1 MKGTHGTRQFLPP
14 LLKVFFVCTFSMFCT
29 GGILF
34 LSGRTA
40 MGHQG
45 EQGAW
50 QSRVEE
56 SLGQLWK
63 GTLREVHTTLGR
75 RRGGRAS
82 RGSSCSADGL
92 VVHSATDADGWDVI
106 ERSCPSSQHR
116 AEVSSSN
123 PRVDDS
129 PYVLGGDAL
138 MDEDDEYRR
147 IWNLPPKHTTLQL
160 PTSPREPRSSREH
173 ERMEAHGTDRV
184 ASESTSPR
192 SIARQRSS
200 SAPHADVSSDAV
212 QSQRSSSGACVAG
225 GVSAPSGESAAIDG
239 HTSDGSNEN
248 DRRSDSNCGAAAS
261 RSTHAVA
268 AAAALE
274 STPRES
280 ARLESA
286 PLEADNSDAPHSTAA
301 PMVGVVQAAASVS
314 LESDTSGS
322 ASASAVGCDPLRIDE
337 GGGGAPEMLE
347 MKLMPLGQQPLR
359 PNRPVDSG
367 IERRE
372 KRDGLRRGLL
382 RGEGNVSQRLGLR
395 ASTQTRDAR
404 PLARR
409 LVGCLWPSQLRL
421 SQLRLSRLRLSQ
433 LRLNQQRLSR
443 QCLSRQCLSRLLPI
457 VVDLLKSRSPRP
469 PQHKS
474 ARGRRRMAAVLPC
487 CTP

>member
-1 MKGTHGTRQFLPP
+1 
-14 LLKVFFVCTFSMFCT
+14 
-29 GGILF
+29 
-34 LSGRTA
+34 

-82 RGSSCSADGL
+82 RGSASCSADGL

-212 QSQRSSSGACVAG
+212 QRQRSSSGACVAG

-261 RSTHAVA
+261 RITHAVAAAAALESAA

-301 PMVGVVQAAASVS
+301 PMVGAVQAAASVS

-337 GGGGAPEMLE
+337 GGGGAPEMRE